1 VLVIARADLAAERV
15 EKAHAMVDGVWSMAD
30 GFQRSAV
37 SGVMTEDEAKARFFD
52 AAGKIWWEG
61 HTNYAFIYDT
71 ETARNLMNT
80 GNLAMVGKD
89 TREARDS
96 NGVPF
101 ASMMLDLAKR
111 QSEGTIQYAFPKG
124 TNPTPLAKIAY
135 FRNFASWHMLIVSAE
150 YIADIDDTFWA
161 MTRTAGAVI
170 GGLMLVSI
178 GVAWAVARSVVRPL
192 SGLRVRMIA
201 LGAGDLDKSI
211 PGTDRRDEL
220 GEMARAVLL
229 FKEHMVHENQLAAEQ
244 ETERQSA
251 DAAKRRT
258 ALVGMANTVE
268 AETGTALESIGIR
281 TTSIAAT
288 ADALSASAT
297 RTGASARDAV
307 AAAGQALE
315 NAQSVASAAE
325 HLALSIREIGAQV
338 GQSATAVAR
347 AVVAGTEARTT
358 IETLNQEVERIGT
371 VADMISE
378 IAGRTNLLALNA
390 TIEAARAG
398 DAGKGFAVVASEVK
412 ALATQI
418 ARSTEEISCHIG
430 QIRSATGPSVAAVA
444 RIEQTVAEINAIA
457 GSIAA
462 AVEQQGAATTEI
474 ARNVAETAT
483 AANEINNRINEVT
496 GEAVDTGR
504 LSVDVR
510 DNTVAL
516 DHLVDELRH
525 SVTRAVRT
533 STAEIDRR
541 QTSRYTVDLAARW
554 SVAGQGEHL
563 IRVSDLS
570 EGGACVRGAPDPA
583 VGTRGTL
590 RLDGTAVALP
600 CLNRATDTDGLH
612 LAFSLDDAA
621 RSALRPILGRLAQ
634 RRIV

>member
-1 VLVIARADLAAERV
+1 
-15 EKAHAMVDGVWSMAD
+15 
-30 GFQRSAV
+30 
-37 SGVMTEDEAKARFFD
+37 
-52 AAGKIWWEG
+52 
-61 HTNYAFIYDT
+61 
-71 ETARNLMNT
+71 
-80 GNLAMVGKD
+80 
-89 TREARDS
+89 
-96 NGVPF
+96 
-101 ASMMLDLAKR
+101 
-111 QSEGTIQYAFPKG
+111 
-124 TNPTPLAKIAY
+124 
-135 FRNFASWHMLIVSAE
+135 
-150 YIADIDDTFWA
+150 
-161 MTRTAGAVI
+161 
-170 GGLMLVSI
+170 
-178 GVAWAVARSVVRPL
+178 
-192 SGLRVRMIA
+192 
-201 LGAGDLDKSI
+201 
-211 PGTDRRDEL
+211 
-220 GEMARAVLL
+220 MARAVLL

-430 QIRSATGPSVAAVA
+430 QIRSATGASVAAVA

-504 LSVDVR
+504 LSCDVR

-533 STAEIDRR
+533 STAEVDRR
-541 QTSRYTVDLAARW
+541 QTSRYAVDLAARW

-570 EGGACVRGAPDPA
+570 EGGACVRGAPDLA

-600 CLNRATDTDGLH
+600 CLTRATDTDGLAFGVLTGRRCEERFASDTGSVGAASDRLTEARPDAGH
-612 LAFSLDDAA
+612 ASIVSPGCVRQPAVPGNGGRGALA
-621 RSALRPILGRLAQ
+621 G
-634 RRIV
+634 